1 MDGQEGREWAI
12 SVSRLSDVRS
22 ACHLLLLNV
31 SAHITSVSGIWY
43 SENVRI
49 ITERIYSQYNKL
61 QFVRPFAFA
70 YAVTIGSLRLYM
82 LTTQS
87 SPFAHMLIVYQ
98 HESQHCPHCH

>member
-1 MDGQEGREWAI
+1 MDGQESREWAI

-49 ITERIYSQYNKL
+49 ITERIYLQYNKL

-70 YAVTIGSLRLYM
+70 YAVTIGSYCIAEALHAHD
-82 LTTQS
+82 TV
-87 SPFAHMLIVYQ
+87 FALCAHA
-98 HESQHCPHCH
+98 HCIPA